1 MKLKEVPK
9 RLKKHMNLKEVP
21 KKLSG
26 LAETVASGD
35 CKHVG
40 VDTSMLLLNI

>member
-21 KKLSG
+21 KKR

-40 VDTSMLLLNI
+40 VDTLMLLLNI